1 MTQVGLFIG
10 KDHKSKIIKEK
21 IFNKLMDILDDSDLN
36 NVAYGET
43 PDGLDMLYVFLDLDK
58 HEEIY
63 NLFSKY
69 KTLVSYKNLTKTFLY
84 QKDLN
89 SIFNVGEF
97 KDVLVNFLEN
107 NLDKDIILDKIN
119 DLGIEA
125 LNEVDYKIL
134 KQ

>member
-1 MTQVGLFIG
+1 MTQVGLFIV

-69 KTLVSYKNLTKTFLY
+69 KTLL
-84 QKDLN
+84 QKI
-89 SIFNVGEF
+89 SP
-97 KDVLVNFLEN
+97 
-107 NLDKDIILDKIN
+107 
-119 DLGIEA
+119 
-125 LNEVDYKIL
+125 YKIF
-134 KQ
+134 

>member
-1 MTQVGLFIG
+1 
-10 KDHKSKIIKEK
+10 
-21 IFNKLMDILDDSDLN
+21 
-36 NVAYGET
+36 
-43 PDGLDMLYVFLDLDK
+43 MLYVFLELDK

-89 SIFNVGEF
+89 SIFNMGEF

-119 DLGIEA
+119 DLGIDS